1 MHRYAS
7 DLLRS
12 VAGKIILEMEDGSET
27 LIEGVGD
34 IVIQKGTVHGWRNPG
49 PGWTRWLTVLIDAK
63 PAVVGGKALPPDW
76 RA

>member
-27 LIEGVGD
+27 LIEDVGD
-34 IVIQKGTVHGWRNPG
+34 TIIQKGTIHAWKNPG

-63 PAVVGGKALPPDW
+63 PAVVGGEALAPEY
-76 RA
+76 RT